1 MESKGFTL
9 IELIA
14 VTAIFSIVLIT
25 ATDIFV
31 SIIKQQRRTL
41 QQQELLNQ
49 TSYVFE
55 YMGRAIR
62 MAKVDNSPVCLSAAG
77 ENYEV
82 THDGSGIKFINH
94 SDNDSCQE
102 FFVDDIDGRLKES
115 KNGGTALPLMSDA
128 VKIIYFKFKTF
139 GASSFDLF
147 QPRVVISA
155 EVETIGTDNPVKKQ
169 IQTTIS
175 QRNLDGS

>member
-14 VTAIFSIVLIT
+14 VTAIFSIVLMT

-41 QQQELLNQ
+41 KQQELLNQ
-49 TSYVFE
+49 ASYVFE
-55 YMGRAIR
+55 YMGRALR
-62 MAKVDNSPVCLSAAG
+62 MAKVDDGGNCITAG
-77 ENYEV
+77 DNYEI
-82 THDGSGIKFINH
+82 THDGKGVKFINH

-102 FFVDDIDGRLKES
+102 FFKDIDGKLKEI
-115 KNGGTALPLMSDA
+115 KNGGSAIPLMSNA
-128 VKIIYFKFKTF
+128 IGITYFEFKAF
-139 GASSFDLF
+139 GASSLDFL

-155 EVETIGTDNPVKKQ
+155 ELYTIGTEDSIKKK
-169 IQTTIS
+169 IQTTVS